1 MNVTCRSWHVTHG
14 KRWVNDMDMTG
25 IVQMISS
32 VGFPIVM
39 CIILF
44 NYVKETQAELTKAVN
59 SLTTMVGELRDEI
72 ERMYKGVD

>member
-1 MNVTCRSWHVTHG
+1 M
-14 KRWVNDMDMTG
+14 NDMDMTG

-72 ERMYKGVD
+72 ERLYKGVD

>member
-1 MNVTCRSWHVTHG
+1 MN
-14 KRWVNDMDMTG
+14 NMDMTG

>member
-1 MNVTCRSWHVTHG
+1 MTFRLWCVTHG
-14 KRWVNDMDMTG
+14 RRWVNDMDMTG

-72 ERMYKGVD
+72 ERMYKGAD

>member
-1 MNVTCRSWHVTHG
+1 
-14 KRWVNDMDMTG
+14 MDMTS

-44 NYVKETQAELTKAVN
+44 NYVKETQSELTKAVN
-59 SLTTMVGELRDEI
+59 SLTVMVGELRDEI
-72 ERMYKGVD
+72 KVMYGGDK

>member
-1 MNVTCRSWHVTHG
+1 M
-14 KRWVNDMDMTG
+14 NDMDMTG

>member
-1 MNVTCRSWHVTHG
+1 MNSV
-14 KRWVNDMDMTG
+14 DMASV
-25 IVQMISS
+25 VQMVSS

-44 NYVKETQAELTKAVN
+44 NYVKETQQELTKAVN

-72 ERMYKGVD
+72 ERMYKGV

>member
-1 MNVTCRSWHVTHG
+1 MN
-14 KRWVNDMDMTG
+14 NMDMTG

-72 ERMYKGVD
+72 ERMYNGKGVD